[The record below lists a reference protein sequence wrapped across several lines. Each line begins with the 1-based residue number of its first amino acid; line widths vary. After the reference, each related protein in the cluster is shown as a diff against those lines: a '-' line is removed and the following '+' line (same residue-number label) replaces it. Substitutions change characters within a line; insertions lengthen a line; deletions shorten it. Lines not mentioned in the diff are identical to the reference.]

1 MLSRLAMQVTLNLD
15 VERILPDFIRR
26 RFIVRKQTLYP
37 NVKKGLFSR
46 ILRDDSTL
54 GTITKGVVADVSSQ
68 VCFTII
74 YLDKTFFLRSLMT
87 SDLIDTGDYYCKCL
101 PIPLLHTICSVC
113 YFSVDFITYAN

>member
-1 MLSRLAMQVTLNLD
+1 MGLAVDDIKTVQENAVLSRLAMQVTLNLD

-74 YLDKTFFLRSLMT
+74 YLDKTFFCAL
-87 SDLIDTGDYYCKCL
+87 
-101 PIPLLHTICSVC
+101 
-113 YFSVDFITYAN
+113 

>member
-1 MLSRLAMQVTLNLD
+1 MGLAVDDIKTVQENAVLSRLAMQVTLNLD

-68 VCFTII
+68 VWFTVI
-74 YLDKTFFLRSLMT
+74 YLDNTFFALFDDVRL
-87 SDLIDTGDYYCKCL
+87 D
-101 PIPLLHTICSVC
+101 
-113 YFSVDFITYAN
+113 